1 MEDSMYRIGII
12 GTENSHA
19 MAFSKI
25 VNLPDPETGK
35 LRYPD
40 VRIVGVYGPDE
51 ESAKR
56 IMDEA
61 GVDFIA
67 KNPEEFHG
75 KVDAMCI
82 TCRKGSLHYKYAIP
96 FVEKGMPVFVD
107 KPFTSDTAEAERLI
121 AGAKKSG
128 ARLCG
133 GSSARLVMDVV
144 MLKNIV
150 RQLIAK
156 NEFISA
162 SLNYAA
168 DPASEYD
175 GFYFYSPHLTEIVL
189 EIFGKEIKSLITVEK
204 NGSRISVWRYAGF
217 DITLNYTKDTHES
230 GALIFAKNCNIFREI
245 DVGHHVDISLAYA
258 MEVQHLV
265 NMLRTG
271 EMPVSY
277 EDLVLPVKLI
287 SAVEESVKS
296 GKEIFL

>member
-56 IMDEA
+56 IMDEV

-82 TCRKGSLHYKYAIP
+82 TCRKGSLHYKYAVP

-107 KPFTSDTAEAERLI
+107 KPFTSDVAEGERLI
-121 AGAKKSG
+121 EAARKSG
-128 ARLCG
+128 AKLYG
-133 GSSARLVMDVV
+133 GSCAKLVMDVV

-156 NEFISA
+156 GEFISA

-175 GFYFYSPHLTEIVL
+175 GFYFYSPHLTEMAL
-189 EIFGKEIKSLITVEK
+189 EIFGKEIKSLLTVEK
-204 NGSRISVWRYAGF
+204 NGSRISVWRYADF

-230 GALIFAKNCNIFREI
+230 GALIFAKNRNIFREI
-245 DVGHHVDISLAYA
+245 DVGRHVDISLAYA
-258 MEVQHLV
+258 LEVQHLV
-265 NMLRTG
+265 HMLRTG

-287 SAVEESVKS
+287 SAIEESVKS
-296 GKEIFL
+296 GKEVFL

>member
-1 MEDSMYRIGII
+1 MYRIGII

-19 MAFSKI
+19 LAFSRI
-25 VNLPDPETGK
+25 INLPDPETGK

-40 VRIVGVYGPDE
+40 VRVAGVYGPDE
-51 ESAKR
+51 DSAKR

-67 KNPEEFHG
+67 RDPEEFHG
-75 KVDAMCI
+75 KVEAMCV
-82 TCRKGSLHYKYAIP
+82 TCRKGSLHYRYALP

-107 KPFTSDTAEAERLI
+107 KPFTSDVAEGERLI
-121 AGAKKSG
+121 GAAKKSG
-128 ARLCG
+128 AKLCG

-150 RQLIAK
+150 RRLSARG
-156 NEFISA
+156 EFISA

-175 GFYFYSPHLTEIVL
+175 GFYFYSPHLTEIAL
-189 EIFGKEIKSLITVEK
+189 EIFGNGVKSILTTEK
-204 NGSRISVWRYAGF
+204 NGSRISIWRYPGF

-258 MEVQHLV
+258 LEVEHLV
-265 NMLRTG
+265 RMIRTG
-271 EMPVSY
+271 EMPSSY
-277 EDLVLPVKLI
+277 EDLLLPVKMI
-287 SAVEESVKS
+287 SAVEESVKT
-296 GKEIFL
+296 GREVFLA

>member
-1 MEDSMYRIGII
+1 MYRIGII

-19 MAFSKI
+19 LAFSRI
-25 VNLPDPETGK
+25 INLPDPETGK

-40 VRIVGVYGPDE
+40 VRVAGVYGPDE
-51 ESAKR
+51 DSAKR
-56 IMDEA
+56 IMDEV

-67 KNPEEFHG
+67 GDPGEFHG

-82 TCRKGSLHYKYAIP
+82 TCRKGSLHYRYAIP

-107 KPFTSDTAEAERLI
+107 KPFTSDVAEGERLI
-121 AGAKKSG
+121 EAAKKSG
-128 ARLCG
+128 AKLCG
-133 GSSARLVMDVV
+133 GSSAKLVMDVV

-150 RQLIAK
+150 RRLIAK
-156 NEFISA
+156 GEFISA

-189 EIFGKEIKSLITVEK
+189 EIFGREVKSILTVEK
-204 NGSRISVWRYAGF
+204 NGSRISIWRYAGF

-230 GALIFAKNCNIFREI
+230 GALIFAKNGNIFREI

-258 MEVQHLV
+258 LEVQHLV
-265 NMLRTG
+265 HMIRTG
-271 EMPVSY
+271 EMPSSY
-277 EDLVLPVKLI
+277 EDLLLPVKMI
-287 SAVEESVKS
+287 SAVEKSVET
-296 GKEIFL
+296 GREIFFE

>member
-1 MEDSMYRIGII
+1 MEDIMYRIGII

-56 IMDEA
+56 IMDEV

-107 KPFTSDTAEAERLI
+107 KPFTSDVAEGERLI
-121 AGAKKSG
+121 EAAKKSG
-128 ARLCG
+128 AKLLG
-133 GSSARLVMDVV
+133 GSSVKYAGDAVI
-144 MLKNIV
+144 LKQIV
-150 RQLIAK
+150 KQITAKGELITAG
-156 NEFISA
+156 
-162 SLNYAA
+162 LNFAA
-168 DPASEYD
+168 DPVSEYD
-175 GFYFYSPHLTEIVL
+175 GFFFYASHLTETAL
-189 EIFGKEIKSLITVEK
+189 EIFGKDVKSLLTVEK
-204 NGSRISVWRYAGF
+204 SGSRISIWRYPEF
-217 DITLNYTKDTHES
+217 DITLNFTKGTHES
-230 GALIFAKNCNIFREI
+230 SALIFALNGNIYREI
-245 DVGHHVDISLAYA
+245 NGGRYADSSLAYRQQI
-258 MEVQHLV
+258 ECFIHL
-265 NMLRTG
+265 LRTG

-287 SAVEESVKS
+287 SAIEESVKS